1 MARPG
6 YCAFF
11 VALFLA
17 LLPAAHAQAPGAS
30 TPVFHTGANLV
41 LVDAIVTDKSGNPIH
56 DLDKVRF
63 HIFDDGKEQPI
74 AAFDE
79 HQPPLAPPPEATKAL
94 AARLAALPPH
104 TYTNIPLYPE
114 STAVNVLLLDGL
126 NTPMANQQEARR
138 QMIEYLGHIAP
149 GTSLAIFTLSSQL
162 RMVEGFTTD
171 ASRLVSAFKGK
182 GSSAGPSVVMNH
194 QNDSTQNDIG
204 TEINNMIAT
213 SAGETGPSPETVAA
227 LQQFAADLSATQT
240 DQRVRMTLDA
250 LNQLARYLSAI
261 PGRKNLIWFSGSFP
275 ISLDPDP
282 DQPLPFMNVRTYA
295 NDMRV
300 TSDLLAAARVAV
312 YPVDARGMMTQTTAD
327 AAYAPNAAR
336 VVVSSGGK
344 LVVHGNSMNDSSVVN
359 DYQTF
364 MTQTMEEHGSMQ
376 QVAEQTGGVA
386 AINTNDFKE
395 AVAKAVQNGSCY
407 YSLAF
412 VPPDKKM
419 NGRYHRI
426 KLTVDG
432 GYKLGYRNGYYADAD
447 ARPNGHNLGA
457 ATLVS
462 SATLHGAPPSSQVL
476 FRTQVLSANDPELA
490 GVHFQDGPAGDLA
503 STLKGPATRYI
514 VGLQVGANGIQLTGQ
529 PGGVRQSQL
538 EFIVVAYDADG
549 KRLNFVDRS
558 FAFSIKPE
566 EYEQRMAS
574 GFRGRLALDVPA
586 GKAFLRIVVQDLNSG
601 NAGALE
607 IPVNTAA
614 K

>member
-1 MARPG
+1 MARFG
-6 YCAFF
+6 CCAFLA
-11 VALFLA
+11 ALFLA
-17 LLPAAHAQAPGAS
+17 LLPAANAQAPGVP

-41 LVDAIVTDKSGNPIH
+41 LVDVVVTDKSGNAVH
-56 DLDKVRF
+56 GLDKARF
-63 HIFDDGKEQPI
+63 HIFDDGKEQPV

-79 HQPPLAPPPEATKAL
+79 HQPPLAPPPEATRAM

-149 GTSLAIFTLSSQL
+149 GTSLAVFTLSSQL

-171 ASRLVSAFKGK
+171 ASRLVAVFKSK
-182 GSSAGPSVVMNH
+182 RSIAGPSVVLNH
-194 QNDSTQNDIG
+194 QNDSTQNDV
-204 TEINNMIAT
+204 ENELNNMIAT
-213 SAGETGPSPETVAA
+213 SPGESGPSPETAAA

-240 DQRVRMTLDA
+240 DLRVRMTLDA

-282 DQPLPFMNVRTYA
+282 EQPLPFMNVRTYA

-327 AAYAPNAAR
+327 AAYSPNAAR

-376 QVAEQTGGVA
+376 QIAEQTGGVA

-395 AVAKAVQNGSCY
+395 AVARAVQNGSSY

-426 KLTVDG
+426 RVAIDG
-432 GYKLGYRNGYYADAD
+432 GYKLGYRNGYYADAS
-447 ARPNGHNLGA
+447 ARPNGHNPGA
-457 ATLVS
+457 AALVS

-476 FRTQVLSANDPELA
+476 FRTQVLAASDPELA
-490 GVHFQDGPAGDLA
+490 GVHFQDGPAGDMA
-503 STLKGPATRYI
+503 NTLKGPTTRYI
-514 VGLQVGANGIQLTGQ
+514 VGLQVGANGIQLTDL

-558 FAFSIKPE
+558 FAFGIKPE